1 MTTAKLNP
9 VAQGGRVRTASATLT
24 YASQAAGAQEFDN
37 PLKLPLGAQVIGG
50 YITTSVT
57 TGSATVALGI
67 TGSTA
72 KYKAAAAVTATTS
85 ATLAVP
91 DAAVLATALTAEE
104 SVFPTTAS
112 AALPA
117 SGNLTVVLLYVVD

>member
-1 MTTAKLNP
+1 MTTAKLDP

-24 YASQAAGAQEFDN
+24 YASQSAGAQAFDN
-37 PLKLPLGAQVIGG
+37 PLKLPQGAQVIGG
-50 YITTSVT
+50 FISTSVT

-85 ATLAVP
+85 AALAVP

-104 SVFPTTAS
+104 NVFPTTAS
-112 AALPA
+112 ANLPA
-117 SGNLTVVLLYVVD
+117 FGKLTVIIQYVVD